1 MTKAVT
7 ERRKFETILIT
18 NGLVSEEQLK
28 QVARYAHAVG
38 IDLYEAVLQKK
49 IAPPDAVMMAYAES
63 LGLPFIHFEDISVDE
78 EIVAHIDPM
87 TARQHSLIPVS
98 IDHGY
103 VQLAV
108 TRPIIP
114 DVADELR
121 MIFNL
126 PVRCV
131 LCTPSEL
138 STAITKYYPRGAV
151 RIDRNDP
158 SETPSQLVARQKKQ
172 QKVQQKT
179 QKKTPPK
186 EDQPGEPMNAEEVKD
201 RAMKTFAAFN
211 FTVAAVCFASYYLPL
226 SRWIGDGFYTFLLLV
241 IAAGSAAAFAVWRA
255 LSR

>member
-1 MTKAVT
+1 MTKTVT
-7 ERRKFETILIT
+7 ERRKFETILIA

-28 QVARYAHAVG
+28 QIARYAHAVG

-63 LGLPFIHFEDISVDE
+63 LGLPFMHFEDISVDE
-78 EIVAHIDPM
+78 EIVAHIDPI

-98 IDHGY
+98 IDQGY

-108 TRPIIP
+108 TRPVIP

-121 MIFNL
+121 IIFNL

-138 STAITKYYPRGAV
+138 SAAITKYYPRGAV
-151 RIDRNDP
+151 RVDRNDP
-158 SETPSQLVARQKKQ
+158 SETPSQLIA
-172 QKVQQKT
+172 QQKT
-179 QKKTPPK
+179 QQKAQKKTPPK
-186 EDQPGEPMNAEEVKD
+186 EVKPVEPMSAEEIKD

-211 FTVAAVCFASYYLPL
+211 FTVAAVCFASYYLPV
-226 SRWIGDGFYTFLLLV
+226 SRWIGDSFYVFSLLV
-241 IAAGSAAAFAVWRA
+241 VAVSSAAALAVWRA